1 MDAAAVFQPAI
12 EYAEQGFPLTVKNAY
27 FTEFSVPEMLK
38 YPSTTANYLPHGR
51 APLAGELMTQPDL
64 ANSMRAIAEGGAEV
78 FYRGDIADKL
88 VRYME
93 ENGGLITRR
102 DLTDF
107 AVEWQEPVS
116 VTYRGYRVFGPP
128 PPCQAVQY
136 LETLNIMEGFDVAA
150 MGHNS
155 AATLH
160 RFIEAAKLAQAD
172 RAEYAGVDDPPT
184 SGLLSKEFAARR
196 RAEIGAQAR
205 PSGGER
211 FTSDKMAGEVL
222 AGDPREW
229 MRSECTTH
237 FSVADASGNAVGVT
251 QSLGAGYG
259 SAVVVPGTG
268 IALNNFLYWMDSDP
282 QSPNAVG
289 PGRKLEMCMSPAQVW
304 DDQGLRFLIGTPG
317 SYGILQTTPQMIMN
331 VIDHGMNIQAAIEA
345 PRVKATAPGTLVDVE
360 TRIGE
365 DVLLELTLKGH
376 RLNRLGP
383 WAADVGGR
391 PGHHGRSR
399 ERRLHGRRGPAAR
412 WVRARLV
419 GDGSGRW
426 SVASGQLPVSL
437 TFSGCGLRI
446 FGAAGQVDEAVAAVY
461 AVQAAAHDDGA
472 VILGAQLGQRFAE
485 RVVDCAHELAGLY
498 LLQQFHAGA
507 EVAGDRRRH
516 YFVHI
521 AVAQQVQWRR
531 RSSGSSSSISRCRMT
546 FRTPR
551 AKQST
556 SWGRAR
562 PAPGAS
568 V

>member
-1 MDAAAVFQPAI
+1 MAFSARGIVHRSTVTGKRGMIASAHPLASVAGLRILIDGGNAIDAAVAVAAALNVVEPYMSGLGGDGYMHIYSARAGEHKVLDYMGRAPYAATFDEVGEAASRERGPRSPIIPGACGGWLAALERYGSMDAAAVFQPAI
-12 EYAEQGFPLTVKNAY
+12 EYAEQGFPLTVKNAE
-27 FTEFSVPEMLK
+27 FTEFNAQEMLK
-38 YPSTTANYLPHGR
+38 YPSTAENYLPHGR
-51 APLAGELMTQPDL
+51 APYAGEVMTQPDL
-64 ANSMRAIAEGGAEV
+64 ANSMRAIAEGGADV
-78 FYRGDIADKL
+78 FYRGEIADKL
-88 VRYME
+88 VRCME
-93 ENGGLITRR
+93 ENGGLITSR

-107 AVEWQEPVS
+107 EVEWQEPVAA
-116 VTYRGYRVFGPP
+116 TYRGHRVFGPS

-160 RFIEAAKLAQAD
+160 RFVEAAKLAQSD

-211 FTSDKMAGEVL
+211 YTSDKTAGEVL
-222 AGDPREW
+222 AGDPRAW

-237 FSVADASGNAVGVT
+237 FSVADAAGNAVGVT

-259 SAVVVPGTG
+259 SAFVIPGTG

-345 PRVKATAPGTLVDVE
+345 PRVKATSPGTLVDVE

-365 DVLLELTLKGH
+365 DVLQELSLKGH

-383 WAADVGGR
+383 WAADVGGGQGIMVD
-391 PGHHGRSR
+391 PESGGFMGGADP
-399 ERRLHGRRGPAAR
+399 RR
-412 WVRARLV
+412 
-419 GDGSGRW
+419 DG
-426 SVASGQLPVSL
+426 
-437 TFSGCGLRI
+437 
-446 FGAAGQVDEAVAAVY
+446 Y
-461 AVQAAAHDDGA
+461 A
-472 VILGAQLGQRFAE
+472 LG
-485 RVVDCAHELAGLY
+485 
-498 LLQQFHAGA
+498 
-507 EVAGDRRRH
+507 
-516 YFVHI
+516 
-521 AVAQQVQWRR
+521 W
-531 RSSGSSSSISRCRMT
+531 
-546 FRTPR
+546 
-551 AKQST
+551 
-556 SWGRAR
+556 
-562 PAPGAS
+562 
-568 V
+568 